1 MPASLVSSSPST
13 QTPPSPR
20 HFRFAWVTAVL
31 ATGAFA
37 TWLAW
42 QVGGRTSVLYV
53 SDVGQALAALAATA
67 TCFHIGVRRRER
79 RVFWWLL
86 AGSCCAWMSGQVVWT
101 VYDLAS
107 PAGPPIPSWA
117 DVGYLAF
124 IPLAVGALLC
134 HPGLRGTGMRK
145 ARSLLDGLA
154 IAVALLFLSWTS
166 VLGPLWRSSDLTTLG
181 GVVTLAYPFGDV
193 VIAFFVV
200 LALYRMTTPNR
211 LGLWF
216 LLAGLIGLALADS
229 TYAYLVQVRRYT
241 TGNLLDTGWFV
252 GFLGIALGALASDR
266 RDLRVRADASLPA
279 IPSLVAPLLPM
290 LVALVAAA
298 YSIDLTHRPDWVALT
313 MVFALVLFTL
323 ARLAL
328 LVLDC
333 AATSRDRRQGSA
345 LGDPARAATPGM
357 NRPEPCRPKPRANV
371 PLRPVR
377 RPDRNMA
384 GSDRSSPR
392 PRTSAAPCGNT
403 MVVARG
409 LDGATFSA
417 TIVAALICASTAI
430 SFYDLYLVYTLLSR

>member
-1 MPASLVSSSPST
+1 MHASLSASSSST
-13 QTPPSPR
+13 KAPPPPR
-20 HFRFAWVTAVL
+20 HFLLAWVTAVL

-42 QVGGRTSVLYV
+42 QVGGKTSVLYV
-53 SDVGQALAALAATA
+53 SDVGQALAALAAAA

-86 AGSCCAWMSGQVVWT
+86 AGSCGAWMSGQVVWT

-107 PAGPPIPSWA
+107 PSGPPIPSWA

-134 HPGLRGTGMRK
+134 HPGIRGAGMRK

-216 LLAGLIGLALADS
+216 LLTGLIGLALADS
-229 TYAYLVQVRRYT
+229 TYAYLVQVRRYA
-241 TGNLLDTGWFV
+241 TGNLLDTGWFA

-266 RDLRVRADASLPA
+266 RDLRVRVTSSLPA
-279 IPSLVAPLLPM
+279 IPSLIAPLLPM
-290 LVALVAAA
+290 LVALITAA
-298 YSIDLTHRPDWVALT
+298 YSIDLAHRPDWVALT
-313 MVFALVLFTL
+313 MVLALVLL
-323 ARLAL
+323 ALTRLAL
-328 LVLDC
+328 LLLDC
-333 AATSRDRRQGSA
+333 TATSRDRRQGRA
-345 LGDPARAATPGM
+345 LGGPARAAAPGM
-357 NRPEPCRPKPRANV
+357 NRPEPFRPKPCGNA
-371 PLRPVR
+371 PLRPVQ
-377 RPDRNMA
+377 RPDRQVA
-384 GSDRSSPR
+384 VSGRTPTR
-392 PRTSAAPCGNT
+392 PWTSAVPCGNAG
-403 MVVARG
+403 VVAVG
-409 LDGATFSA
+409 IDGATCSA
-417 TIVAALICASTAI
+417 VIVTALICASTAI